1 MILDL
6 QLADNVKARVIDA
19 AQANRYVAR
28 AGRPVRA
35 QHEIYRFLETRSAA
49 NLSEAA
55 VTPGP
60 EDRLAPLPRFAA
72 RTS

>member
-19 AQANRYVAR
+19 AQANRYVPR

-55 VTPGP
+55 ATPGP